1 MEKYEVWKWSAYT
14 GDYSVFINY
23 CDTQS
28 EAERLAEEHGECI
41 IIPPQKK
48 KHRILY
54 LNNALIIAVPIAM
67 WIGGKGYVDYYSLFR
82 PTFFGREHIG
92 FVRRSEVKG
101 DEIPADKVCFT

>member
-1 MEKYEVWKWSAYT
+1 MRYEVWKWSAYT

-92 FVRRSEVKG
+92 FIRRSEVRG